1 MFNRSS
7 TVALAGNG
15 LRLVVRRGI
24 RTTKLSIM
32 IRRLLEALRLIK
44 PQKPRLQQADVS
56 GSASRKPNPYQL
68 IWYKQGW
75 SKTRTEKNN
84 AKYWQFEIEHNGLR
98 LP

>member
-1 MFNRSS
+1 MY
-7 TVALAGNG
+7 
-15 LRLVVRRGI
+15 
-24 RTTKLSIM
+24 
-32 IRRLLEALRLIK
+32 RRLLELLK
-44 PQKPRLQQADVS
+44 LVKPRQPHLPQTNVS

-68 IWYKQGW
+68 VWYRRGW